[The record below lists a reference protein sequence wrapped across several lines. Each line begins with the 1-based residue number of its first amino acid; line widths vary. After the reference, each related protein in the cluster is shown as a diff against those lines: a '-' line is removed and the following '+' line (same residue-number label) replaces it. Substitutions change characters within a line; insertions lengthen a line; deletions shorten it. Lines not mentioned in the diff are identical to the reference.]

1 MMTRMMFA
9 LSLGLGAL
17 IAALTPALHPAHA
30 QTGPACAARAMVID
44 TLSRTYGETRRS
56 IGLSAN
62 NTVMEL
68 YASAETGSWTIAV
81 TLPDGLTCLMASGQ
95 GFESL
100 SGETPAK
107 GDPA

>member
-9 LSLGLGAL
+9 LSLGLAAL
-17 IAALTPALHPAHA
+17 IPALHPTRAQS

-44 TLSRTYGETRRS
+44 TLARKYGETRRS
-56 IGLSAN
+56 IGLAGN

-81 TLPDGLTCLMASGQ
+81 TRPDGLTCLMASGQ
-95 GFESL
+95 GFETMVA
-100 SGETPAK
+100 ETPAK